1 MIKREIEDK
10 ELIFT
15 PLHPLNI
22 AYQLKINDELG
33 DEELSDE
40 IIKRFT
46 SFLPYIVGEE
56 NELYIPMEQ
65 LHSPEWK
72 YYVDEKL
79 PRYGSR
85 EFVSKLV
92 TEKIEEFVG
101 HFRYLFN
108 MSENAAIRIN
118 LINTG
123 DSKEMSPANF

>member
-1 MIKREIEDK
+1 
-10 ELIFT
+10 
-15 PLHPLNI
+15 PLNI

-33 DEELSDE
+33 GEELSDE

-46 SFLPYIVGEE
+46 STYLLPYIVGEE

-79 PRYGSR
+79 PRYKGSR

-108 MSENAAIRIN
+108 MSENAA
-118 LINTG
+118 
-123 DSKEMSPANF
+123 